1 VSASPVVDL
10 DSWRER
16 ARVVRSAEAP
26 AAAPAGAATAASTG
40 TDDSQ
45 VLRMPAP
52 AGPVS
57 VFGPVMAFGLV
68 RRSAPAGGLPR
79 AVHAPHLDA
88 RSEQHGDGPDA
99 ARRTA
104 PAGPPELRLVP
115 ALSSE
120 PAVTS
125 APAPRLHVVP
135 DVRGSSRGPRR

>member
-1 VSASPVVDL
+1 MSASPVVDL

-26 AAAPAGAATAASTG
+26 AAAPAETASTG
-40 TDDSQ
+40 TDDAT
-45 VLRMPAP
+45 VVRMPAP
-52 AGPVS
+52 AGPLS

-68 RRSAPAGGLPR
+68 RRSTPSAGLPR

-88 RSEQHGDGPDA
+88 LRDADGGGPDA

-115 ALSSE
+115 ALSDE

-135 DVRGSSRGPRR
+135 DTRGSSRGPRR

>member
-1 VSASPVVDL
+1 MSASPVVDL

-26 AAAPAGAATAASTG
+26 AAAPAETAATASTG
-40 TDDSQ
+40 TDDAS
-45 VLRMPAP
+45 VVRMPAP
-52 AGPVS
+52 AGPLS

-68 RRSAPAGGLPR
+68 RRSTPSAGQPR

-88 RSEQHGDGPDA
+88 LRASGGEGPDA

-115 ALSSE
+115 ALSEE

-135 DVRGSSRGPRR
+135 DTRGSSRGPRR